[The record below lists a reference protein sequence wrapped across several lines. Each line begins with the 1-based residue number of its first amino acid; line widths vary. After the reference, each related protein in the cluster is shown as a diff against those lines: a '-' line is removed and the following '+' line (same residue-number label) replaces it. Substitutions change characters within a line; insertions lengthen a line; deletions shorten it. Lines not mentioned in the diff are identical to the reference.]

1 MLLTWIIFLP
11 AIGAVVALL
20 MPTDKLA
27 RWAGFLFAVA
37 TFALS
42 LWLFPAFLEGG
53 GAAFGSRYGEEGLHF
68 VQRSSWIPAL
78 NVQYFVGV
86 DGLSFPLVILT
97 TFITALSA
105 LAAFSITKAVRGFFA
120 LLLLLEAGML
130 GVFLSLDFFLFYIFW
145 EVMLLPMYFL
155 IGIWG
160 GPRKEYAAIKFFL
173 YTLAGS
179 ILMLVVLLGFY
190 FLSKDALVEAAK
202 AAGGPT
208 DQIKGTFDLIA
219 LATNPAIGAKFNS
232 AWILG
237 FRFAPLAFTFLFIGF
252 AIKLP
257 AVPFHTWLPDAHVEA
272 PTPISMI
279 LAGVLLKMGGYGLMR
294 ISYPILPTTAASDAA
309 TVTLAVIGMVSIV
322 YGAAVAMAQTDFK
335 KLVAYSSVS
344 HMGWVLLGLAVTPA
358 IFKQSGNIA
367 GFSGAMFQMISHGL
381 TSAMMFF
388 LVGIIYERVHHRDIN
403 RMGGLAL
410 VMPVY
415 FGLAMLGFF
424 AGMGLPGTAGFV
436 GEIYVLIGTF
446 AYSPW
451 YAAISALGMIL
462 TAGYILWTIQ
472 RVFLGTAKEPGQ
484 HLTPITAREVLVL
497 APLGVFAIVLGVY
510 PRLATMFYDGT
521 LQNIAALFTK

>member
-11 AIGAVVALL
+11 ALGAVAALVV
-20 MPTDKLA
+20 PSDRLA
-27 RWAGFLFAVA
+27 KWTGFLFALA

-42 LWLFPAFLEGG
+42 LWLFPAFGG
-53 GAAFGSRYGEEGLHF
+53 DGAFGARYGEGIHF
-68 VQRSSWIPAL
+68 AERHSWIPAL
-78 NVQYFVGV
+78 NVFYYVGV
-86 DGLSFPLVILT
+86 DGLSFPMVLLT

-105 LAAFSITKAVRGFFA
+105 LAAFSITKAVKGFFA
-120 LLLLLEAGML
+120 LMLLLETGML

-202 AAGGPT
+202 AAGSPT
-208 DQIKGTFDLIA
+208 DQIRGTFDLVE
-219 LATNPAIGAKFNS
+219 LATNGAIQAKFNG

-237 FRFAPLAFTFLFIGF
+237 FRFAPLAFVFLFIAF

-294 ISYPILPTTAASDAA
+294 ISYPILPATAASSVA
-309 TVTLAVIGMVSIV
+309 TVALAAIGIVSIV

-358 IFKQSGNIA
+358 IYQQGQNLA

-381 TSAMMFF
+381 SSAMMFF
-388 LVGIIYERVHHRDIN
+388 LVGVIYERVHHRDIN
-403 RMGGLAL
+403 RLGGLAL
-410 VMPVY
+410 AMPVY

-424 AGMGLPGTAGFV
+424 ASMGLPGTSGFV
-436 GEIYVLIGTF
+436 GEVYVLLGAF

-451 YAAISALGMIL
+451 FAAISALGMIL
-462 TAGYILWTIQ
+462 TAGYILWTMQ
-472 RVFLGTAKEPGQ
+472 RVFLGPERPEHA
-484 HLTPITAREVLVL
+484 HLAPITAREVLVL
-497 APLGVFAIVLGVY
+497 APMGAFAILLGVY
-510 PRLATMFYDGT
+510 PRLATMFYDTT
-521 LQNIAALFTK
+521 LGHVAALLK